1 METHFENLE
10 QAQSQLARERIL
22 ADLRALARD
31 SEELLKAT
39 AGDVSEKT
47 KEVRARLAT
56 ALERSKSTMAEL
68 QSQAI
73 AGAKAAARKADT
85 VIRDHPYE
93 SLGVA
98 FGVGLVIGVLV
109 GRR

>member
-1 METHFENLE
+1 METHFENFE
-10 QAQSQLARERIL
+10 QAQSQLARERVM
-22 ADLRALARD
+22 ADLRSLVHD

-39 AGDVSEKT
+39 AGDVSEK
-47 KEVRARLAT
+47 AREARTRLSA
-56 ALERSKSTMAEL
+56 ALERSKSTVADL
-68 QSQAI
+68 QSQAM

-85 VIRDHPYE
+85 VIREHPYE

>member
-1 METHFENLE
+1 METHFENFE
-10 QAQSQLARERIL
+10 QAQTQFARERVL
-22 ADLRALARD
+22 ADLRALRHD

-39 AGDVSEKT
+39 AGDVSEKAR
-47 KEVRARLAT
+47 EARARLTA
-56 ALERSKSTMAEL
+56 ALERSKSTIEEL
-68 QSQAI
+68 QSQAL
-73 AGAKAAARKADT
+73 AGAKAAAKKADA
-85 VIRDHPYE
+85 VIREHPYE